1 MMTSK
6 EKIRTGF
13 YLFIKALKRILSRTN
28 LNRFIRWSSLLLLVL
43 VVPTLLEQAPP
54 ADQWQPEVKAT
65 FVIATMTFMI
75 YFAQKN

>member
-1 MMTSK
+1 MTTK

-28 LNRFIRWSSLLLLVL
+28 LTRFVKMISLLAIVL

-54 ADQWQPEVKAT
+54 VEQWQPEVKAT
-65 FVIATMTFMI
+65 FFVAA
-75 YFAQKN
+75 FAFINYLAIRS